1 MSFNFYKYNKT
12 LKKEITITTTKMM
25 DTILTTFWF
34 IIIHLNNNYKIN
46 SEKSKMNFFI
56 VQIIQEYEYTK
67 EIDYTRYYEKN
78 NKRTKTK

>member
-46 SEKSKMNFFI
+46 SYRAEKIKEKESKNIIIEKS
-56 VQIIQEYEYTK
+56 
-67 EIDYTRYYEKN
+67 
-78 NKRTKTK
+78 